1 MSVLCE
7 NWKKIK
13 EDIEET
19 TRECGRPKDDVLI
32 VAVSKT
38 HPYTTIVEG
47 IGCGIGSFGENYA
60 QEFRDK
66 YNVIVESGISQPE
79 WHFIG
84 HLQTN
89 KVKYIVPFCRYIHTV
104 DSLRLAEE
112 IGKYSVK
119 NNVLTKILIQVN
131 TSGEGSKSGVEP
143 SDVMELAQKVTSVNG
158 IVLDGLMCIPAPEEE
173 EEIRKEFMQLRIL
186 REKLR
191 KEVPSQPWTHLSMG
205 MSGDYHIAIAEGA
218 TIVRIGTAIFG
229 MRDYHIV

>member
-1 MSVLCE
+1 MSSLCE
-7 NWKKIK
+7 NWKRIK
-13 EDIEET
+13 EDVEET
-19 TRECGRPKDDVLI
+19 AIQYGRPKEDILI

-38 HPYTTIVEG
+38 HPTTSILEG

-66 YNVIVESGISQPE
+66 YNLIEQSGVQQPD

-104 DSLRLAEE
+104 DSIRLAEE
-112 IGKYSVK
+112 IGKHSLK
-119 NNVLTKILIQVN
+119 NNVRTHILIQVN
-131 TSGEGSKSGVEP
+131 TSGEESKSGVP
-143 SDVMELAQKVTSVNG
+143 ASDVVSLAKEISLVNG
-158 IVLDGLMCIPAPEEE
+158 IILDGLMSIPAPEKD
-173 EEIRKEFMQLRIL
+173 EEIRKEFIELRIL

-191 KEVPSQPWTHLSMG
+191 KEVPNQPWTHLSMG
-205 MSGDYHIAIAEGA
+205 MTGDYHIAIQEGA

-229 MRDYHIV
+229 VRDYSID